1 MNKNVSNIFQFI
13 NLDNEINKFT
23 RLSPEED
30 NPDEYDKEKDPK
42 KGESKKIDNTELFV
56 QNQGYIHMF

>member
-1 MNKNVSNIFQFI
+1 M
-13 NLDNEINKFT
+13 
-23 RLSPEED
+23 SPEED